1 MYIAASASRISSSAS
16 RVSSGPKIE
25 MPMLPRQRHLAM
37 TGAHRLCQQLEDPLR
52 GIRRGLALGDVLEQ
66 HGELVAAEA
75 RGDVG
80 AADGFVEPA
89 RELDEHL
96 VAGGVAE

>member
-1 MYIAASASRISSSAS
+1 
-16 RVSSGPKIE
+16 
-25 MPMLPRQRHLAM
+25 MLPRQRHVAM
-37 TGAHRLCQQLEDPLR
+37 TGVHRLGEQLEDPLR
-52 GIRRGLALGDVLEQ
+52 GIRRGLALGDVLQE

-75 RGDVG
+75 RRDIG
-80 AADGFVEPA
+80 AADGVVEPA